1 LTAPRRDRY
10 SQRMLSLRAVTV
22 GLFALVSLCTGT
34 KAAEYATIDEA
45 IARGDIVEVRRHL
58 ALDPKRAQRA
68 PDAALSPLHNA
79 ILRNRTE
86 IAMLLLES
94 GADVNEPDRSQR
106 TPLHL
111 AVERNNLAVL
121 QALLARKAKPN
132 ERDKIGWTPLHHAAA
147 KDRVEIAKA
156 LLQGGADVKTLSER
170 GGTALHE
177 AAASGGAEMIK
188 LLLDAK
194 VDPTIV
200 SKMGVTALDIAR
212 EYKNEAA
219 IAALTPLTPTK
230 K

>member
-1 LTAPRRDRY
+1 MIFT
-10 SQRMLSLRAVTV
+10 RAVV
-22 GLFALVSLCTGT
+22 AGLVAIISVCLGAR
-34 KAAEYATIDEA
+34 AADPATRYATIDEA
-45 IARGDIVEVRRHL
+45 IARGDIGDVRKHL
-58 ALDPKRAQRA
+58 SLDAKRAQPSA
-68 PDAALSPLHNA
+68 GAALAPLHNA

-86 IAMLLLES
+86 IAVLLLDA
-94 GADVNEPDRSQR
+94 GADVNAPDRSQR

-147 KDRVEIAKA
+147 KDRVEIARA
-156 LLQGGADVKTLSER
+156 LLQGGADVNTLSER

-177 AAASGGAEMIK
+177 AAASGRAEMVK
-188 LLLDAK
+188 LLLEAK
-194 VDPTIV
+194 VDPTVV

-212 EYKNEAA
+212 EYKNGAA
-219 IAALTPLTPTK
+219 IAILTPLTPAK